1 MERAELIALLRATG
15 CAEEHAGEF
24 FLCDPRWTKSDRA
37 QLDALRD
44 QRSAISEPKTQNPKL
59 KTPHSKPETRNPK
72 PETQSNQ
79 LSALSDQ
86 RSAVSQPK
94 TPNPKP
100 ETAAAAAAAG
110 WLCIPTGGTS
120 GAVRFARHDEGTLN
134 AAANGFLKHFGLTR
148 VNAVDV
154 LPAYHVSGLMAR
166 VRCAISGGKHLA
178 WDWKALEV
186 GNLPSISG
194 EEWVISLVPTQLQR
208 LLGSAASTEWL
219 RGFRVIFI
227 GGGPTWPA
235 LTERAAEARLNLSL
249 SYGMTETAA
258 MITAQRPE
266 EFLAG
271 DRSAGAALP
280 HVEVTVLTDGTIAVT
295 GMSVFRGYWP
305 EVSAARTFRTEDL
318 GQLDAS
324 GRLKVLGRRD
334 AVIISGGEKI
344 NPLEVEAV
352 LRATGEFS
360 DVAVIG
366 VSDPEWGER
375 VVAGYAVVEGEPAPN
390 LERVRGALAEQ
401 LAAYKRPKEYIAL
414 AGADWP
420 RNAQG
425 KLNRRELDKY
435 LRG

>member
-24 FLCDPRWTKSDRA
+24 FLCDPRWTKTDRA
-37 QLDALRD
+37 QLDALRQ
-44 QRSAISEPKTQNPKL
+44 QRSALSEQRSAVGEPKTQNPKL
-59 KTPHSKPETRNPK
+59 RTQNPELR
-72 PETQSNQ
+72 TQ
-79 LSALSDQ
+79 
-86 RSAVSQPK
+86 
-94 TPNPKP
+94 NPKP

-120 GAVRFARHDEGTLN
+120 GAIRFARHDEGTLN
-134 AAANGFLKHFGLTR
+134 AAGNGFLKHFGLTR

-154 LPAYHVSGLMAR
+154 LPAHHVSGLMAR

-178 WDWKALEV
+178 WDWKTLEV
-186 GNLPSISG
+186 GNLPSLSG
-194 EEWVISLVPTQLQR
+194 DEWMISLVPTQLQR
-208 LLGSAASTEWL
+208 LLGSAAATEWL
-219 RGFRVIFI
+219 RGFRLIFI

-258 MITAQRPE
+258 MVMAQRPE

-271 DRSAGAALP
+271 DRSAGSALP
-280 HVEVTVLTDGTIAVT
+280 HVEVAVLADGTIAVT

-305 EVSAARTFRTEDL
+305 EVSPSRTFQTADL
-318 GQLDAS
+318 GQLDAR

-352 LRATGEFS
+352 LHATGEFA

-366 VSDPEWGER
+366 VADPEWGER
-375 VVAGYAVVEGEPAPN
+375 VVACYAAPTGRSAPD
-390 LERVRGALAEQ
+390 LEKVARAVNDQ

-414 AGADWP
+414 AGVDWP

-425 KLNRRELDKY
+425 KLNRRELATY
-435 LRG
+435 LGR